1 MSSLRFTFASADAH
15 PVRTVYTFTSPPVV
29 LRLWTVRLR
38 PKSLLTYGG
47 PRSPP
52 LSGTRSAAC
61 TKNPQCGTPPAPCR
75 ELVREEGPTVAT
87 TAPPLSPEPGP
98 HEPHS
103 HKRGAKRSAAVVHV
117 AQVLDAPTTIA
128 IARKDS
134 EARKAA
140 ADSERQAGRPT
151 LCKSTG
157 SDAQVHRSAPGQSAC
172 NDCTHRLHGTMHA
185 TLNTTLTR
193 HRANSAWQRL
203 HAAQSGQQ
211 CTTLISA
218 RLHTSQ
224 TSNACSLPNLTEH

>member
-1 MSSLRFTFASADAH
+1 MDRQAQTEVLTDVRRSSE
-15 PVRTVYTFTSPPVV
+15 PPTVGYP
-29 LRLWTVRLR
+29 
-38 PKSLLTYGG
+38 
-47 PRSPP
+47 
-52 LSGTRSAAC
+52 AC
-61 TKNPQCGTPPAPCR
+61 GMHQNPQCGTPPAPCR

-157 SDAQVHRSAPGQSAC
+157 SDAQVHKSAPGQSAC

>member
-117 AQVLDAPTTIA
+117 AQALDRTGHHRHRTQ
-128 IARKDS
+128 
-134 EARKAA
+134 
-140 ADSERQAGRPT
+140 RQ
-151 LCKSTG
+151 
-157 SDAQVHRSAPGQSAC
+157 RSAQGGG
-172 NDCTHRLHGTMHA
+172 RLRTASRKTNALQVNG
-185 TLNTTLTR
+185 LRRSSPQERTR
-193 HRANSAWQRL
+193 AKRLQRL
-203 HAAQSGQQ
+203 HTQ
-211 CTTLISA
+211 TTRNDA
-218 RLHTSQ
+218 RNSQ
-224 TSNACSLPNLTEH
+224 HNID